1 MDEMAIVKDLLYKK
15 SGDIEFFIHGTEV
28 EVKDR
33 IFNYH
38 FYINIILKLI
48 HFKNYPIKGI
58 FRCNSKGNCFFLRK
72 IPIYEKFSEKIEE
85 KNAKAYQR

>member
-33 IFNYH
+33 ILYYEF
-38 FYINIILKLI
+38 ILTK
-48 HFKNYPIKGI
+48 Y
-58 FRCNSKGNCFFLRK
+58 
-72 IPIYEKFSEKIEE
+72 
-85 KNAKAYQR
+85 